1 MKTVVSS
8 RNAAVAPRAKATRSR
23 TLVSKTNGALARR
36 VACRAEADPKQAME
50 EQMKRLQAQVSEGKI
65 KAVNAAEVGNL
76 IQNGWT
82 LLDVRPPEEVQ
93 KGAVENAVEVPLFV
107 IDDDTSPGGLLKQ
120 MSAFGMGGWW
130 LGNKHMKLN
139 TKFMG
144 SVRKG
149 IPTDASVIVGCQ
161 KGLRSLSACEQ
172 LAKSGYQKVAWVT
185 GGFDSAEPGD
195 LPVKEGQ
202 DIRFAGNGGLSDVVG
217 WTDAHKKANKDQS
230 VFDGPFGIVL
240 KVAFAVIIIDGLTAV
255 PTLSKLFGGE

>member
-1 MKTVVSS
+1 MHI
-8 RNAAVAPRAKATRSR
+8 
-23 TLVSKTNGALARR
+23 
-36 VACRAEADPKQAME
+36 
-50 EQMKRLQAQVSEGKI
+50 VSEGKI

-76 IQNGWT
+76 IQVSCCFSFLLALSFSPSSSFSNSNFYTHTSFSSSSQNGWT

-185 GGFDSAEPGD
+185 GGFDSADPGD
-195 LPVKEGQ
+195 LPVKEGR
-202 DIRFAGNGGLSDVVG
+202 DIRFAGNGGLSDVSIPFLLSLPCLS
-217 WTDAHKKANKDQS
+217 NS
-230 VFDGPFGIVL
+230 SSFDLFFPFDHSPFIL
-240 KVAFAVIIIDGLTAV
+240 LLLPPSSFHFHFRL
-255 PTLSKLFGGE
+255 